1 MMAQTLFRNDFET
14 MNETELFAK
23 IQLELV
29 NRYQVDPQ
37 LASEMAW
44 DLMDMLSAVDGNFDI
59 FEKYFLHQNTSLLFF
74 TLKALEK
81 LSVAN
86 ASS

>member
-1 MMAQTLFRNDFET
+1 MLAHTLSSCYLNS

-29 NRYQVDPQ
+29 NRYQIDPN

-44 DLMDMLSAVDGNFDI
+44 DLIEVLSAVDGNLEI
-59 FEKYFLHQNTSLLFF
+59 FEKYFLQ
-74 TLKALEK
+74 
-81 LSVAN
+81 
-86 ASS
+86 

>member
-1 MMAQTLFRNDFET
+1 MMAHTLFRNDMES

-29 NRYQVDPQ
+29 NRYQVDPN

-44 DLMDMLSAVDGNFDI
+44 DLIDMLSAVDGNFDI
-59 FEKYFLHQNTSLLFF
+59 FEKYFLH
-74 TLKALEK
+74 
-81 LSVAN
+81 
-86 ASS
+86 

>member
-1 MMAQTLFRNDFET
+1 MVAHTLFSNALET

-29 NRYQVDPQ
+29 NRYQVDPS

-59 FEKYFLHQNTSLLFF
+59 FEKYFLH
-74 TLKALEK
+74 
-81 LSVAN
+81 
-86 ASS
+86 